1 MPRGKSRNP
10 AQASFVE
17 NFGTT
22 APVVPAVRQAVSEW
36 RSAAYSGVSDTTLR
50 LLNYWF
56 YTDHKLANGRPF
68 RYHNAQQ
75 EAVESL
81 VYIYEVA
88 GTRTLTDLYQTFI
101 PREIA
106 KTVRLPDED
115 PFARYAVKMA
125 TGSGKTKVMA
135 LAIAWQYF
143 NAVREGRP
151 DFARSFLIIAPNVIV
166 FERLA
171 TDFAGGRI
179 FKADPVIPREFGI
192 DWDMQTYMR
201 GESERASSLGAVY
214 LTNIQQLY
222 DRPDGDDG
230 EMDIMTALLGSKP
243 PASLAPGDRFRERLL
258 ERSDAPLMVLNDEAH
273 HTHDDDLKWNQTIR
287 ELAAAHPH
295 GLALQA
301 DFSATPRYTSG
312 SLFAWTITD
321 YPLKNAIFDRIVKRP
336 VKGVTDIGEVQSNV
350 PYIRYEPFLIAAV
363 ERWREYRDALAEMGK
378 RPLLFVMMGDTEEAD
393 SIGGYLQRKWP
404 GEFGGDKTLIIHT
417 NRKGYVTAADEDK
430 ARKTAREVDQ
440 EQSPVNAIVSVLM
453 LREGWDV
460 QNVTVIVGL
469 RAYTAKANILPE
481 QTIGRGLRLMF
492 RESPTA
498 YVERVDV
505 LGNPGFIKFVEEL
518 EKSEDIQFG
527 TWEVGKDK
535 LVITTIAPDE
545 AKAEADIAI
554 PSLSPILARRTSL
567 SDFIDQI
574 DVMKMPSPMLPWRDD
589 GDASKTFTY
598 EGKDILTLE
607 KLFER
612 QYVIPEPQTSQ
623 EIIAYYAELIAGDI
637 KLPSQ
642 FAVLYP
648 KVRDFL
654 RYKAF
659 GREIDLDTQE
669 ARRAINRSLTRHV
682 TQTEFLKILRAHIIE
697 EQTPVLEAD
706 DRRLSDVKPFA
717 WSQETVDSPKC
728 IFSKV
733 PVDNKFEA
741 EFARFLDKARDVA
754 RFTKLPLS
762 IGFSIPYTDRI
773 GNLRQYYPDFVVVDT
788 HGGHWLVETKGME
801 DIEVA
806 SKDRAATYWA
816 ENATALTGV
825 QWGYVKVRQHDF
837 NQMQPTTFED
847 CAVMG
852 GMVGQ
857 LLE

>member
-1 MPRGKSRNP
+1 MPRKARNP
-10 AQASFVE
+10 AQASFTE

-22 APVVPAVRQAVSEW
+22 APAVPAVRQAVSEW
-36 RSAAYSGVSDTTLR
+36 EAGGFKGISDTTRR
-50 LLNYWF
+50 LLNHWLNP
-56 YTDHKLANGRPF
+56 DHKLANGLPF
-68 RYHNAQQ
+68 KYNDAQK
-75 EAVESL
+75 EAIKSL
-81 VYIYEVA
+81 IYVYEVA
-88 GTRTLTDLYQTFI
+88 GVRTLTDLYQTFI
-101 PREIA
+101 PRDIS
-106 KTVRLPDED
+106 KDVRLPTED
-115 PFARYAVKMA
+115 PFARYAIKMA
-125 TGSGKTKVMA
+125 TGSGKTKVMV

-179 FKADPVIPREFGI
+179 FKTDPVIPKEFGI

-222 DRPDGDDG
+222 DRSNGDDG
-230 EMDIMTALLGSKP
+230 ETDIMTALLGSKP

-258 ERSDAPLMVLNDEAH
+258 ERTDSPLMVLNDEAH

-287 ELAAAHPH
+287 ELATAHPC

-321 YPLKNAIFDRIVKRP
+321 YPLKNAIMDRIVKRP
-336 VKGVTDIGEVQSNV
+336 VKGITDIGEVQSNV
-350 PYIRYEPFLIAAV
+350 PYIKYAPFLIAAV
-363 ERWREYRDALAEMGK
+363 ERWREYRDQLAEMGK

-393 SIGGYLQRKWP
+393 SIGGYLQRNWP

-417 NRKGYVTAADEDK
+417 NRKGDISKQDEDK
-430 ARKTAREVDQ
+430 ARKAAREVDQ
-440 EQSPVNAIVSVLM
+440 ETSPVNAIVSVLM

-469 RAYTAKANILPE
+469 RAYNAKANILPE
-481 QTIGRGLRLMF
+481 QTVGRGLRLMF

-498 YVERVDV
+498 YPERVDV

-535 LVITTIAPDE
+535 LVITTIAPEE

-567 SDFIDQI
+567 SDIIDQI
-574 DVMKMPSPMLPWRDD
+574 DVMTIPSPVIPMRDD
-589 GDASKTFTY
+589 GDASKHFNY

-637 KLPSQ
+637 KLPGQ
-642 FAVLYP
+642 FHVLAP
-648 KVRDFL
+648 KIRDFL
-654 RYKAF
+654 KYKAF
-659 GREIDLDTQE
+659 GKEIALDTQE

-682 TQTEFLKILRAHIIE
+682 TQTEFLKILRSHIIE
-697 EQTPVLEAD
+697 EQTPVLEMD
-706 DRRLSDVKPFA
+706 DRRLSAVKPFA
-717 WSQETVDSPKC
+717 WSQETVESPKC

-733 PVDNKFEA
+733 PVDNQFEA
-741 EFARFLDKARDVA
+741 EYARFLDKARDVA
-754 RFTKLPLS
+754 RFSKLPLN

-788 HGGHWLVETKGME
+788 QGGHWLVETKGME

-806 SKDRAATYWA
+806 SKDRAAVYWA
-816 ENATALTGV
+816 ENATALTGTP
-825 QWGYVKVRQHDF
+825 WGYVKVRQHDF
-837 NQMQPTTFED
+837 SQMQPSTFED

-852 GMVGQ
+852 GIQAGMF
-857 LLE
+857 

>member
-1 MPRGKSRNP
+1 MPRKARNP

-22 APVVPAVRQAVSEW
+22 APAVPAVRQAVSEW
-36 RSAAYSGVSDTTLR
+36 EAGGFKGVSDTTRR
-50 LLNYWF
+50 LLNHWF
-56 YTDHKLANGRPF
+56 HTDHKLANGRPF
-68 RYHNAQQ
+68 KYHRAQE
-75 EAVESL
+75 EAIKTLIYV
-81 VYIYEVA
+81 YEVA

-101 PREIA
+101 PRDLA
-106 KTVRLPDED
+106 KTIRLPDED
-115 PFARYAVKMA
+115 PFARYAIKMA

-143 NAVREGRP
+143 NAVREGRT

-171 TDFAGGRI
+171 VDFAGGRI
-179 FKADPVIPREFGI
+179 FRTDPIIPKEFGI

-222 DRPDGDDG
+222 DRQTGDDG
-230 EMDIMTALLGSKP
+230 EVDVMTALLGSKP
-243 PASLAPGDRFRERLL
+243 PASLASGDRFPERLL
-258 ERSDAPLMVLNDEAH
+258 ERADAPLMVLNDEAH
-273 HTHDDDLKWNQTIR
+273 HTHDDELKWNEVIR
-287 ELAAAHPH
+287 DLNSAHPC

-321 YPLKNAIFDRIVKRP
+321 YPLKNAIIDRIVKRP

-350 PYIRYEPFLIAAV
+350 PYIKYEPFLVAAV

-393 SIGGYLQRKWP
+393 SVGGYLQRKWP
-404 GEFGGDKTLIIHT
+404 VEFGGDQTLIIHT
-417 NRKGYVTAADEDK
+417 NRKGDISKADEDK
-430 ARKTAREVDQ
+430 ARKAAREVDQ
-440 EQSPVNAIVSVLM
+440 ETSPVNAIVSVLM

-492 RESPTA
+492 RDPPTA
-498 YVERVDV
+498 FVERVDV
-505 LGNPGFIKFVEEL
+505 LGNPGFIRFVEEL
-518 EKSEDIQFG
+518 EKTEDVQFG

-535 LVITTIAPDE
+535 LVITTIAPDPE
-545 AKAEADIAI
+545 KAEADIAI
-554 PSLSPILARRTSL
+554 PSLSPILTRRTSL
-567 SDFIDQI
+567 GDLIDSI
-574 DVMKMPSPMLPWRDD
+574 DVMKIPSPVLPLRDD
-589 GDASKTFTY
+589 GDASNHFTY

-607 KLFER
+607 SLFQR

-637 KLPSQ
+637 KLPGQ
-642 FAVLYP
+642 FAVLAP

-654 RYKAF
+654 KYKAF
-659 GREIDLDTQE
+659 GREIDLDTVE

-682 TQTEFLKILRAHIIE
+682 TQTEFLKLLRAHIIE
-697 EQTPVLEAD
+697 EQTPVLETD
-706 DRRLSDVKPFA
+706 DRKLSEVKPFA
-717 WSQETVDSPKC
+717 WSQDTINSPKC

-741 EFARFLDKARDVA
+741 EFARFLDKAHDVA
-754 RFTKLPLS
+754 RFTKLPLN
-762 IGFSIPYTDRI
+762 IGFSLPYTDRI

-788 HGGHWLVETKGME
+788 QGGHWLVETKGME

-806 SKDRAATYWA
+806 SKDRAAVYWA
-816 ENATALTGV
+816 DNATTLTGV
-825 QWGYVKVRQHDF
+825 PWDYVKVRQHDF
-837 NQMQPTTFED
+837 SHMQPTTFED

-852 GMVGQ
+852 AIQ
-857 LLE
+857 AEW

>member
-1 MPRGKSRNP
+1 MPRKARDP

-22 APVVPAVRQAVSEW
+22 APAVPAVRQAVSEW
-36 RSAAYSGVSDTTLR
+36 RAANYKGVSDTTRR

-56 YTDHKLANGRPF
+56 ATDHKLPNGRRF
-68 RYHNAQQ
+68 AYHDAQR
-75 EAVESL
+75 ESVESL
-81 VYIYEVA
+81 IYVYEVA
-88 GTRTLTDLYQTFI
+88 GVRTLTDLYQTFI
-101 PREIA
+101 PRDIA
-106 KTVRLPDED
+106 KNVRLPVED

-143 NAVREGRP
+143 NAVREGRS
-151 DFARSFLIIAPNVIV
+151 DFASSFLIIAPNVIV

-192 DWDMQTYMR
+192 DWDMQAYVR
-201 GESERASSLGAVY
+201 GESERASSLGAIY

-222 DRPDGDDG
+222 TRPDGESG
-230 EMDIMTALLGSKP
+230 ETDIMTALLGSKP
-243 PASLAPGDRFRERLL
+243 PASLAPGDRFRERVLA
-258 ERSDAPLMVLNDEAH
+258 RTDCPLMVLNDEAH

-287 ELAAAHPH
+287 ELATAHPR

-312 SLFAWTITD
+312 TLFPWTITD
-321 YPLKNAIFDRIVKRP
+321 YPLRQAIIDRIVKRP
-336 VKGVTDIGEVQSNV
+336 VKGITDLGEVQSDV
-350 PYIRYEPFLIAAV
+350 PYIRYEPFLVAAV
-363 ERWREYRDALAEMGK
+363 ERWREYRNALAEMGK

-404 GEFGGDKTLIIHT
+404 DEFGGDKTLVIHT
-417 NRKGYVTAADEDK
+417 NRKGDISKGDEEK
-430 ARKTAREVDQ
+430 ARKAAREVDA
-440 EQSPVNAIVSVLM
+440 ETSPVNAIVSVLM

-481 QTIGRGLRLMF
+481 QTVGRGLRLMF
-492 RESPTA
+492 RDSSTA
-498 YVERVDV
+498 FVERVDV
-505 LGNPGFIKFVEEL
+505 LGNPGFIRFVEEL
-518 EKSEDIQFG
+518 EKAEDIQFG
-527 TWEVGKDK
+527 TWRVGKEK
-535 LVITTIAPDE
+535 LVITTISPE
-545 AKAEADIAI
+545 TAKAEADIAI
-554 PSLSPILARRTSL
+554 PSLSPILTRRTNL
-567 SDFIDQI
+567 GDIIEQI
-574 DVMKMPSPMLPWRDD
+574 DVMQIPSPVLPMRDD
-589 GDASKTFTY
+589 GDATTTFIY

-612 QYVIPEPQTSQ
+612 QYEIPEPQTSQ

-642 FAVLYP
+642 FHVLAP

-654 RYKAF
+654 RLKAF
-659 GREIDLDTQE
+659 GKEIDLDTQE

-682 TQTEFLKILRAHIIE
+682 TQTEFLRILRAHVIE
-697 EQTPVLEAD
+697 DQVPELESDASS
-706 DRRLSDVKPFA
+706 LSQVRPFA

-728 IFSKV
+728 IFNKV

-741 EFARFLDKARDVA
+741 DFARFLDKARDVV
-754 RFTKLPLS
+754 RFSKLPLNV
-762 IGFSIPYTDRI
+762 GFSIPYTDTI
-773 GNLRQYYPDFVVVDT
+773 GNLRQYYPDFVVVDAE
-788 HGGHWLVETKGME
+788 GRHWLAETKGQE

-806 SKDRAATYWA
+806 SKDRAAVFWA
-816 ENATALTGV
+816 ENATRLTNV
-825 QWGYVKVRQHDF
+825 PWGYVKVLQRDF
-837 NQMQPTTFED
+837 VNAQPMDFAD
-847 CAVMG
+847 CVALNPV
-852 GMVGQ
+852 Q
-857 LLE
+857 PSLFT